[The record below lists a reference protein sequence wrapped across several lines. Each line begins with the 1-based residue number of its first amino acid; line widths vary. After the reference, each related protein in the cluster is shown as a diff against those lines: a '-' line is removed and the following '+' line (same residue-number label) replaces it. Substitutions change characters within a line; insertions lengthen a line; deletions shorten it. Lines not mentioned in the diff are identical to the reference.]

1 MGKGGGG
8 VKKEK
13 VRNNVQRILA
23 RFACA
28 ERDSAPPLFFF
39 LSVFFSLSGSSL
51 GSGRQRAV
59 LAATSAA
66 AFINLRLG

>member
-51 GSGRQRAV
+51 GSGRQRA
-59 LAATSAA
+59 ASASSDV
-66 AFINLRLG
+66 GSGVY